1 MSEPLVIPEDLKK
14 VCPLCKGK
22 KEITYDYYEG
32 RILGSC
38 YFCSGT
44 GVVRALTLEQM
55 ASRIV
60 RLEAENKRL
69 SADASWAATHRS
81 ELADLRGAFAKA
93 EAEVATLK
101 DEIEAVALA
110 LLGPGATYQPAQLAL
125 EVTALKAQAEWTRID
140 AEHLPKVGD
149 EIGGWDTDA
158 EGGLYWYLRAV
169 DDDEQVGNDLIA
181 IPDMTAE
188 NWAEQTITHYRP
200 KKCPPYPLIGKA
212 VRNEPGREGL

>member
-149 EIGGWDTDA
+149 EVGGYDPA
-158 EGGLYWYLRAV
+158 L
-169 DDDEQVGNDLIA
+169 A
-181 IPDMTAE
+181 IPSWRIRLVSVAFLADLDIPQ
-188 NWAEQTITHYRP
+188 WRRLGYTHYRSTNAP
-200 KKCPPYPLIGKA
+200 VTGKA